1 MVGVGQG
8 LLPGLGRGQLLA
20 VPLQHVGQH
29 AERVPGPGGLGGR
42 VGSGGR
48 RGGVLVVAGQ
58 FGGRAR
64 ARRRVGELRA
74 TG

>member
-1 MVGVGQG
+1 MVGVGQR

-20 VPLQHVGQH
+20 VPLQHISQYSQ
-29 AERVPGPGGLGGR
+29 RVPGPGGFSGR
-42 VGSGGR
+42 VRSGGR

-64 ARRRVGELRA
+64 AGRRVGELRA